1 MKKRLLSLVLVF
13 SFIFGTLPVNVLAG
27 AMQTGKSEQKIETIT
42 GNGKANVKYRD
53 ETDHDL
59 TTLSPSVKIDKEKYP
74 VIAEGQAGKEIS
86 KEHLDIEKAPK
97 FIGYKI
103 KSVKTYPVP
112 AKNETANYTTDG
124 KYTVK
129 FIYEKIDDIIEPLKP
144 SDDFPEGYVA
154 VKFFADDSENDRGVF
169 AGNKREVVYAVNPI
183 NTEIDMVAKTLKGKK
198 ADGKTDIKKDFPTY
212 SVKKA
217 SEAIW
222 KTNDK
227 APWKMNHENAI
238 GPDKKIDV
246 NKLGEHQDL
255 TFTAQYEALTIAEII
270 KKGNLVPATLKVWVG
285 DTTIPWKKGV
295 KVADTVTDEKLKEKI
310 EGYLNDAETSYK
322 DITTPARTSKGE
334 AVGKPITG
342 TIRVT
347 FSDNSF
353 IDVANQELYVIPHIT
368 FSTND
373 KAPDNAIEV
382 TFKLGEGVKAG
393 DKTGKETAVEYGM
406 YKVKPN
412 TKLDDYKLGTGKTIF
427 GSINAVVTDNKKYTG
442 VVWEGQ
448 TANKPEDH
456 VVTDSNKVF
465 TAKATKIFTVKH
477 EFVSGTKGKVLPTTG
492 MPNAPEVVTGKIGS
506 TVNAPTTTYKDVK
519 VAEGTWK
526 FKGWS
531 PATLKVSATDKDNK
545 FVGKWEFT
553 PDKKTVNLTF
563 EFYKK
568 KDSGNTLQPDN
579 ALGDFKKPKLENLTG
594 KEVGAE
600 ITLPTYSGQTV
611 KTGDLQGT
619 WTFDGWYKGGTK
631 VSGNPKVSA
640 TDAENKYVGKWIL
653 EETKT
658 AIVSHVFKIDPSI
671 VGNDKVVKPTHE
683 LPQGVKN
690 QKRQQTTNYVGSIVN
705 PISKPAFTAVP
716 ETINGKQGTW
726 TFKEWTPKE
735 LIVNKDE
742 SKNVFTGTWTFTESI
757 ASILKDKLDLQDI
770 SVWLKDDINWK
781 NGVKLKEGTV
791 DTDGKLK
798 GLLDKATVTDESNRN
813 SNTVGEYPGTLKL
826 AFEDG
831 SELKVDK
838 QNLYVRDNFI
848 SKDGKNSPK
857 DAIEV
862 KFYLGEGVKVVKGD
876 VTTEGNKDNPKLYA
890 TYKIKPGTDLG
901 TYKHSQLKETIFEL
915 INAKA
920 NKGYSAPVTWKGN
933 KASNTKNYI
942 VSKENNEFT
951 AKATKIFTVKHE
963 FVSGTKGKV
972 LPTTGMPNAPEV
984 VTGKIG
990 STVNAPTTTY
1000 KDVKVA
1006 EGTWKFKGWSPA
1018 TLKVSATDKDNKFV
1032 GKWEFT
1038 PDKKTVN
1045 LTFEFYKKKDS
1056 GNVQQP
1062 YNALGDFKKPD
1073 LKNLTGQ
1080 DVGAEITLPKYQGQT
1095 VNTGDLQGT
1104 WKFDGWYRGD
1114 KKLTNAKVSAID
1126 AENKL
1131 VGKWIL
1137 TETKTAK
1144 VTREFVIDPTIMG
1157 DGKDVPTG
1165 HKLPNA
1171 VKVDQKVNDTTN
1183 YIGSTQ
1189 TPGKDKFTAVP
1200 ETINGKQ
1207 GTWTFKEW
1215 TPKELTVNKE
1225 EAKNVF
1231 TGTWTWTEKDKIEV
1245 KYVFETK
1252 PNNKTL
1258 PEALKALKPED
1269 RVGDKAVYEDNKPA
1283 DPKAPDTS
1291 SEAAQKALV
1300 EMKGGNKVGEWK
1312 AGNWV
1317 KTTDAKG
1324 NITYTLTWTFEE
1336 VKKDKPRP
1344 STPTRPS
1351 TPSTPSTPV
1360 RVNGKDRVD
1369 TAIEISK
1376 KYFGQAERVI
1386 IVDASNFPDAMAASA
1401 LAKQLKAPILLTKS
1415 NNLDSRVA
1423 AEIKRLGAH
1432 NVTVIGGKSSVSDGA
1447 LNQISKFDKDGVERI
1462 SGKDR
1467 YETSAEVARR
1477 LAKITGKTG
1486 HAVIASGEVFADALA
1501 VGPYAARE
1509 GYPILLVKSNS
1520 IPKSIS
1526 DLITEIGVKKVS
1538 IVGGYGSVS
1547 KSLEKSLPLV
1557 AERLSGK
1564 TRYET
1569 AIEIASKGLKTSNKV
1584 FVANGAEWMDALVI
1598 GPVGGLLN
1606 MPILLT
1612 GANSAPQSLRDH
1624 IAKSKIDK
1632 ITAIGGRSKVSDRVL
1647 NELSK

>member
-183 NTEIDMVAKTLKGKK
+183 NTEIDMVAKTLKGRK

-600 ITLPTYSGQTV
+600 ITLP
-611 KTGDLQGT
+611 
-619 WTFDGWYKGGTK
+619 
-631 VSGNPKVSA
+631 
-640 TDAENKYVGKWIL
+640 
-653 EETKT
+653 
-658 AIVSHVFKIDPSI
+658 
-671 VGNDKVVKPTHE
+671 
-683 LPQGVKN
+683 
-690 QKRQQTTNYVGSIVN
+690 
-705 PISKPAFTAVP
+705 
-716 ETINGKQGTW
+716 
-726 TFKEWTPKE
+726 
-735 LIVNKDE
+735 
-742 SKNVFTGTWTFTESI
+742 
-757 ASILKDKLDLQDI
+757 
-770 SVWLKDDINWK
+770 
-781 NGVKLKEGTV
+781 
-791 DTDGKLK
+791 
-798 GLLDKATVTDESNRN
+798 
-813 SNTVGEYPGTLKL
+813 
-826 AFEDG
+826 
-831 SELKVDK
+831 
-838 QNLYVRDNFI
+838 
-848 SKDGKNSPK
+848 
-857 DAIEV
+857 
-862 KFYLGEGVKVVKGD
+862 
-876 VTTEGNKDNPKLYA
+876 
-890 TYKIKPGTDLG
+890 
-901 TYKHSQLKETIFEL
+901 
-915 INAKA
+915 
-920 NKGYSAPVTWKGN
+920 
-933 KASNTKNYI
+933 
-942 VSKENNEFT
+942 
-951 AKATKIFTVKHE
+951 
-963 FVSGTKGKV
+963 
-972 LPTTGMPNAPEV
+972 
-984 VTGKIG
+984 
-990 STVNAPTTTY
+990 
-1000 KDVKVA
+1000 
-1006 EGTWKFKGWSPA
+1006 
-1018 TLKVSATDKDNKFV
+1018 
-1032 GKWEFT
+1032 
-1038 PDKKTVN
+1038 
-1045 LTFEFYKKKDS
+1045 
-1056 GNVQQP
+1056 
-1062 YNALGDFKKPD
+1062 
-1073 LKNLTGQ
+1073 
-1080 DVGAEITLPKYQGQT
+1080 KYQGQT

-1351 TPSTPSTPV
+1351 TPSTPSTPTTPSTPV

>member
-1 MKKRLLSLVLVF
+1 MKK
-13 SFIFGTLPVNVLAG
+13 
-27 AMQTGKSEQKIETIT
+27 KIE
-42 GNGKANVKYRD
+42 D
-53 ETDHDL
+53 
-59 TTLSPSVKIDKEKYP
+59 
-74 VIAEGQAGKEIS
+74 
-86 KEHLDIEKAPK
+86 
-97 FIGYKI
+97 
-103 KSVKTYPVP
+103 
-112 AKNETANYTTDG
+112 
-124 KYTVK
+124 
-129 FIYEKIDDIIEPLKP
+129 
-144 SDDFPEGYVA
+144 
-154 VKFFADDSENDRGVF
+154 
-169 AGNKREVVYAVNPI
+169 
-183 NTEIDMVAKTLKGKK
+183 
-198 ADGKTDIKKDFPTY
+198 
-212 SVKKA
+212 
-217 SEAIW
+217 
-222 KTNDK
+222 
-227 APWKMNHENAI
+227 
-238 GPDKKIDV
+238 
-246 NKLGEHQDL
+246 
-255 TFTAQYEALTIAEII
+255 
-270 KKGNLVPATLKVWVG
+270 
-285 DTTIPWKKGV
+285 
-295 KVADTVTDEKLKEKI
+295 
-310 EGYLNDAETSYK
+310 YLNDKNTSYK
-322 DITTPARTSKGE
+322 DNTTSSRTSQGE
-334 AVGKPITG
+334 AVSKPITG
-342 TIRVT
+342 IIRVT
-347 FSDNSF
+347 FSDKSY
-353 IDVANQELYVIPHIT
+353 IDVEKQDLYVIPHIT
-368 FSTND
+368 AATND
-373 KAPDNAIEV
+373 KAPADAIEV

-393 DKTGKETAVEYGM
+393 TTNGGDPAVEYKK

-412 TKLDDYKLGTGKTIF
+412 LNIDTYNIVAGTNIF
-427 GSINAVVTDNKKYTG
+427 GNINAQVTDNKKYAGFVWEGQTAKKPEDHVVTKSNKVFTAKATKIFTVKHEFVSGTEGKALPTKGMPDAPEAVTGKEVGSRVDAPTKTYKDVKVAEGTWTFKGWSPNTLTVKEDESKNVFTGTWTFTESLASILKGKLSPQDIKVWKDDKIDWEKGIEKDENGLTDEQKKLIKKEFTHFEKGLKVDGKAKFEDATSSKRNSKTANSNKRQSPNQDPIQTPFNGTIKVTFSDGSELLVENQNLYVSEHMTGKDNKNAPDDAVGVIFKLGEGVKAGTTIGGDPAVEYRKYKVKPNLNIDTYNIVAGTNIFGNINAQVTDNKKYAG

-448 TANKPEDH
+448 TAKKPEDH

-477 EFVSGTKGKVLPTTG
+477 EFVSGTKGKTLPTIG
-492 MPNAPEVVTGKIGS
+492 MPDAPKAVTGKKVGE

-531 PATLKVSATDKDNK
+531 PATLTVSPTEENNK
-545 FVGKWEFT
+545 FIGKWEFT

-563 EFYKK
+563 K
-568 KDSGNTLQPDN
+568 
-579 ALGDFKKPKLENLTG
+579 
-594 KEVGAE
+594 
-600 ITLPTYSGQTV
+600 
-611 KTGDLQGT
+611 
-619 WTFDGWYKGGTK
+619 
-631 VSGNPKVSA
+631 
-640 TDAENKYVGKWIL
+640 
-653 EETKT
+653 
-658 AIVSHVFKIDPSI
+658 
-671 VGNDKVVKPTHE
+671 
-683 LPQGVKN
+683 
-690 QKRQQTTNYVGSIVN
+690 
-705 PISKPAFTAVP
+705 
-716 ETINGKQGTW
+716 
-726 TFKEWTPKE
+726 
-735 LIVNKDE
+735 
-742 SKNVFTGTWTFTESI
+742 
-757 ASILKDKLDLQDI
+757 
-770 SVWLKDDINWK
+770 
-781 NGVKLKEGTV
+781 
-791 DTDGKLK
+791 
-798 GLLDKATVTDESNRN
+798 
-813 SNTVGEYPGTLKL
+813 
-826 AFEDG
+826 
-831 SELKVDK
+831 
-838 QNLYVRDNFI
+838 
-848 SKDGKNSPK
+848 
-857 DAIEV
+857 
-862 KFYLGEGVKVVKGD
+862 
-876 VTTEGNKDNPKLYA
+876 
-890 TYKIKPGTDLG
+890 
-901 TYKHSQLKETIFEL
+901 
-915 INAKA
+915 
-920 NKGYSAPVTWKGN
+920 
-933 KASNTKNYI
+933 
-942 VSKENNEFT
+942 
-951 AKATKIFTVKHE
+951 
-963 FVSGTKGKV
+963 
-972 LPTTGMPNAPEV
+972 
-984 VTGKIG
+984 
-990 STVNAPTTTY
+990 
-1000 KDVKVA
+1000 
-1006 EGTWKFKGWSPA
+1006 
-1018 TLKVSATDKDNKFV
+1018 
-1032 GKWEFT
+1032 
-1038 PDKKTVN
+1038 
-1045 LTFEFYKKKDS
+1045 FYKKKDS

-1104 WKFDGWYRGD
+1104 WEFDGWYRGD

-1137 TETKTAK
+1137 TETKTAI
-1144 VTREFVIDPTIMG
+1144 VSHEFKIDPSIVG
-1157 DGKDVPTG
+1157 NDKVVKPI
-1165 HKLPNA
+1165 HELPQG
-1171 VKVDQKVNDTTN
+1171 VKNQKRQQTTN
-1183 YIGSTQ
+1183 YVGSIVN
-1189 TPGKDKFTAVP
+1189 PISKPAFTAVP

-1351 TPSTPSTPV
+1351 TPSTPSTPTTPSTPV

-1584 FVANGAEWMDALVI
+1584 FVANGEQWMDALVI

>member
-13 SFIFGTLPVNVLAG
+13 SFIFGTLPANVLAG
-27 AMQTGKSEQKIETIT
+27 AMQAKESETIT
-42 GNGKANVKYRD
+42 GNGKYNVK
-53 ETDHDL
+53 
-59 TTLSPSVKIDKEKYP
+59 
-74 VIAEGQAGKEIS
+74 
-86 KEHLDIEKAPK
+86 HL
-97 FIGYKI
+97 
-103 KSVKTYPVP
+103 
-112 AKNETANYTTDG
+112 
-124 KYTVK
+124 
-129 FIYEKIDDIIEPLKP
+129 DDIIGPININGGV
-144 SDDFPEGYVA
+144 FPEGYVA
-154 VKFFADDSENDRGVF
+154 VKFFADDSEDYRGEF
-169 AGNKREVVYAVNPI
+169 TGDNKAVVVYAVNPK
-183 NTEIDMVAKTLKGKK
+183 NTEIDTDAKTLKGKK
-198 ADGKTDIKKDFPTY
+198 ADGSELNITFPTY
-212 SVKKA
+212 TVKQTFQDT
-217 SEAIW
+217 W
-222 KTNDK
+222 KKNDK
-227 APWKMNHENAI
+227 APWKMNHEKAI
-238 GPDKKIDV
+238 GSDKKIDV
-246 NKLGEHQDL
+246 KKLGEYQDL
-255 TFTAQYEALTIAEII
+255 TFTAQYEKQKGKVNYVYEYKNKKTITDSDKTDIPALPINATEYEVGTKVNAETTVAKNKTVTAKDKSGKVIGFWKFSGWAPTTLEI
-270 KKGNLVPATLKVWVG
+270 KKGENKFIGTWTFTESIASILKDKLDLQDISVWLK
-285 DTTIPWKKGV
+285 DDINWKNGV
-295 KVADTVTDEKLKEKI
+295 KLKEGTVDTDGKLKGLLDKATVTDESNRNSNTVGEYPGTLKLAFEDGSELKVDKQNL
-310 EGYLNDAETSYK
+310 YVK
-322 DITTPARTSKGE
+322 DKFTSK
-334 AVGKPITG
+334 
-342 TIRVT
+342 
-347 FSDNSF
+347 D
-353 IDVANQELYVIPHIT
+353 
-368 FSTND
+368 D
-373 KAPDNAIEV
+373 KNAPKDAIEV
-382 TFKLGEGVKAG
+382 KFYLGEGVKVVKG
-393 DKTGKETAVEYGM
+393 DVTTEGNKDNPKLYATYKIKPGTDLGTYKHSQLKET
-406 YKVKPN
+406 
-412 TKLDDYKLGTGKTIF
+412 IF
-427 GSINAVVTDNKKYTG
+427 ELINAK
-442 VVWEGQ
+442 
-448 TANKPEDH
+448 ANKGYSAP
-456 VVTDSNKVF
+456 VTWKGNKASDPKNYIVSKENNEF

-477 EFVSGTKGKVLPTTG
+477 EFVSGTEGKVLPTTG
-492 MPNAPEVVTGKIGS
+492 MPNVPEAVTDKKVGS
-506 TVNAPTTTYKDVK
+506 TVNAPTKTYKDVK
-519 VAEGTWK
+519 VAEGTWT

-531 PATLKVSATDKDNK
+531 PKTLRVSETDKDNK

-568 KDSGNTLQPDN
+568 KDSGNVQQPDN

-600 ITLPTYSGQTV
+600 IDLPKYQGQTV
-611 KTGDLQGT
+611 NTGDLQGT
-619 WTFDGWYKGGTK
+619 WEFDGWYRGDKKLT
-631 VSGNPKVSA
+631 NAKVSA
-640 TDAENKYVGKWIL
+640 IDAENKLVGKWIL
-653 EETKT
+653 TETKT
-658 AIVSHVFKIDPSI
+658 AIVSHEFKIDPSI

-838 QNLYVRDNFI
+838 QNLYVKDKFT
-848 SKDGKNSPK
+848 SKDDKNAPK

-933 KASNTKNYI
+933 KASDPKNYI

-963 FVSGTKGKV
+963 FVSGTEGKV
-972 LPTTGMPNAPEV
+972 LPTTGMPNVPEA
-984 VTGKIG
+984 VTDKKVG
-990 STVNAPTTTY
+990 STVNAPTKTY

-1006 EGTWKFKGWSPA
+1006 EGTWTFKGWSPK
-1018 TLKVSATDKDNKFV
+1018 TLRVSETDKDNKFV

-1062 YNALGDFKKPD
+1062 DNALGDFKKPK
-1073 LKNLTGQ
+1073 LENLTGKE
-1080 DVGAEITLPKYQGQT
+1080 VGAEIDLPKYQGQT

-1104 WKFDGWYRGD
+1104 WEFDGWYRGD

-1137 TETKTAK
+1137 TETKTAI
-1144 VTREFVIDPTIMG
+1144 VSHEFKIDPSIVG
-1157 DGKDVPTG
+1157 NDKVVKPT
-1165 HKLPNA
+1165 HELPQG
-1171 VKVDQKVNDTTN
+1171 VKNQKRQQTTN
-1183 YIGSTQ
+1183 YVGSIVN
-1189 TPGKDKFTAVP
+1189 PISKPAFTAVP

-1300 EMKGGNKVGEWK
+1300 EMKGGNKVGE
-1312 AGNWV
+1312 
-1317 KTTDAKG
+1317 
-1324 NITYTLTWTFEE
+1324 
-1336 VKKDKPRP
+1336 
-1344 STPTRPS
+1344 
-1351 TPSTPSTPV
+1351 
-1360 RVNGKDRVD
+1360 
-1369 TAIEISK
+1369 
-1376 KYFGQAERVI
+1376 
-1386 IVDASNFPDAMAASA
+1386 
-1401 LAKQLKAPILLTKS
+1401 
-1415 NNLDSRVA
+1415 
-1423 AEIKRLGAH
+1423 
-1432 NVTVIGGKSSVSDGA
+1432 
-1447 LNQISKFDKDGVERI
+1447 
-1462 SGKDR
+1462 
-1467 YETSAEVARR
+1467 
-1477 LAKITGKTG
+1477 
-1486 HAVIASGEVFADALA
+1486 
-1501 VGPYAARE
+1501 
-1509 GYPILLVKSNS
+1509 
-1520 IPKSIS
+1520 
-1526 DLITEIGVKKVS
+1526 
-1538 IVGGYGSVS
+1538 
-1547 KSLEKSLPLV
+1547 
-1557 AERLSGK
+1557 
-1564 TRYET
+1564 
-1569 AIEIASKGLKTSNKV
+1569 
-1584 FVANGAEWMDALVI
+1584 
-1598 GPVGGLLN
+1598 
-1606 MPILLT
+1606 
-1612 GANSAPQSLRDH
+1612 
-1624 IAKSKIDK
+1624 
-1632 ITAIGGRSKVSDRVL
+1632 
-1647 NELSK
+1647 